1 MNKVEKFR
9 NVLVQMKKKENDY
22 VLLMNKSSR
31 TILERESKLNQLEVF
46 VSEYQEQRQQSGPGG
61 DVLQDYVN
69 NRLFVGEIL
78 KANQAESQWLEKARK
93 SHADIREN
101 WINAAQ
107 KTRVMERLI
116 NSRVIEHQRVVRK
129 KIQLEMDAHENSKR
143 NNQE

>member
-31 TILERESKLNQLEVF
+31 TILERENKLNQLEVF
-46 VSEYQEQRQQSGPGG
+46 VSEYQKQRQQSGQGG

-116 NSRVIEHQRVVRK
+116 NSRIIEHQRVVRK
-129 KIQLEMDAHENSKR
+129 KTQLEMDAHENSKR